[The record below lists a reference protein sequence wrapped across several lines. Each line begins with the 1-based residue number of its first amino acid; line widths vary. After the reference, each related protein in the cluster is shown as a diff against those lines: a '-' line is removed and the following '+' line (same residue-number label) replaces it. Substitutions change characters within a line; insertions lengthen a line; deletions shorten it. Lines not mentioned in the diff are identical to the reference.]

1 MKVPIEVEDEKDEA
15 MEPES
20 VEPEVEAADEAE
32 AAGPEAG
39 ADEASGAEDATDPE
53 AEERARVEAAIR
65 AGEEAAE
72 RELAADAG
80 KIRAERDELQKKLS
94 DVEDQIEAAKKEAA
108 DAKDRL
114 VRLQADW
121 DNYRRRTAAE
131 RLAEKE
137 RAAEKLVT
145 NLLPVI
151 DDIER
156 AIDHASVA
164 EGDTQ
169 MQQFV
174 DGVSA
179 VHAKML
185 SVLSKEGVE
194 PIDPAGEPFEPLS
207 HQAVGRVEDK
217 DAYDETVA
225 QVYQKGYRMGDKVI
239 RAAMVTVT
247 YGGPKRPAPAED
259 TPEGQGPE
267 GTGDTEKGAP
277 ADGAEQS
284 K

>member
-1 MKVPIEVEDEKDEA
+1 MKVPIEVEDEKNEA
-15 MEPES
+15 MEPEPTEPEV
-20 VEPEVEAADEAE
+20 VEPEPEEAE
-32 AAGPEAG
+32 
-39 ADEASGAEDATDPE
+39 DVVEDVDPD
-53 AEERARVEAAIR
+53 EERARVEAAIR

-72 RELAADAG
+72 RELAADAS
-80 KIRAERDELQKKLS
+80 KIREERDELQKKLA
-94 DVEDQIEAAKKEAA
+94 DVEDQIEAAKKEASEA
-108 DAKDRL
+108 TERML
-114 VRLQADW
+114 RLQADW

-156 AIDHASVA
+156 AIEHAGVT

-169 MQQFV
+169 FQQFV

-185 SVLSKEGVE
+185 GVLEKEGVE
-194 PIDPAGEPFEPLS
+194 PIDPVGEPFEPLA

-217 DAYDETVA
+217 DAFDETVA
-225 QVYQKGYRMGDKVI
+225 QVYQKGYKMGDKVI
-239 RAAMVTVT
+239 RTAMVTVT
-247 YGGPKRPAPAED
+247 YGGPKRPAE
-259 TPEGQGPE
+259 EE
-267 GTGDTEKGAP
+267 
-277 ADGAEQS
+277 
-284 K
+284 

>member
-1 MKVPIEVEDEKDEA
+1 MRVPIEIEDEKNEAVEPDEVETDEA
-15 MEPES
+15 AEKDDAHAAAAAAVGES
-20 VEPEVEAADEAE
+20 DE
-32 AAGPEAG
+32 
-39 ADEASGAEDATDPE
+39 D

-80 KIRAERDELQKKLS
+80 KLREERDELQKKLS

-108 DAKDRL
+108 DATDRML
-114 VRLQADW
+114 RLQADW
-121 DNYRRRTAAE
+121 ENYRRRTAAE

-151 DDIER
+151 DDLER
-156 AIDHASVA
+156 AIEHAGA
-164 EGDTQ
+164 TDENEQ
-169 MQQFV
+169 LKQFV

-185 SVLSKEGVE
+185 AVLAKEGVE

-225 QVYQKGYRMGDKVI
+225 QVYQKGYRMGERVI
-239 RAAMVTVT
+239 RTAMVTVT
-247 YGGPKRPAPAED
+247 YGGPKRPAE
-259 TPEGQGPE
+259 T
-267 GTGDTEKGAP
+267 
-277 ADGAEQS
+277 ADGAEV
-284 K
+284 KDGEKGAE

>member
-1 MKVPIEVEDEKDEA
+1 MKVPIEVEDEKNEA
-15 MEPES
+15 
-20 VEPEVEAADEAE
+20 VEPDEVLDAEAAD
-32 AAGPEAG
+32 AAS
-39 ADEASGAEDATDPE
+39 DASELDPD
-53 AEERARVEAAIR
+53 EERARIDAAIR

-72 RELAADAG
+72 RELASDAS
-80 KIRAERDELQKKLS
+80 KIRSERDELQKKLANVA
-94 DVEDQIEAAKKEAA
+94 DEIDAAQKKAAEAT
-108 DAKDRL
+108 DRF

-121 DNYRRRTAAE
+121 ENYRRRTAAE

-137 RAAEKLVT
+137 RAAEGLVT

-156 AIDHASVA
+156 AIEHADA
-164 EGDTQ
+164 TGDAK

-185 SVLSKEGVE
+185 AVLAKEGVK
-194 PIDPAGEPFEPLS
+194 PLDPVGEPFEPLS

-225 QVYQKGYRMGDKVI
+225 QVYQKGYTMGSKVI
-239 RAAMVTVT
+239 RTAMVTVT
-247 YGGPKRPAPAED
+247 YGGPKRPVEKDAED
-259 TPEGQGPE
+259 A
-267 GTGDTEKGAP
+267 AP
-277 ADGAEQS
+277 ADKDAGS
-284 K
+284 KA

>member
-1 MKVPIEVEDEKDEA
+1 MKVPIEVEDEKNEA
-15 MEPES
+15 MEPET
-20 VEPEVEAADEAE
+20 VVEDAPEAEPEAEAGEPEVVDVEETDE
-32 AAGPEAG
+32 
-39 ADEASGAEDATDPE
+39 E

-72 RELAADAG
+72 RELAADAS
-80 KIRAERDELQKKLS
+80 KIREERDELQKKLA

-108 DAKDRL
+108 DATERML
-114 VRLQADW
+114 RLQADW
-121 DNYRRRTAAE
+121 ENFRRRTAAE

-156 AIDHASVA
+156 AIEHAGA
-164 EGDTQ
+164 TDGDTQ
-169 MQQFV
+169 FQQFV

-185 SVLSKEGVE
+185 GVLEKEGVE
-194 PIDPAGEPFEPLS
+194 PIDPAGEPFEPLA

-217 DAYDETVA
+217 EAYDETVA

-239 RAAMVTVT
+239 RTAMVTVT
-247 YGGPKRPAPAED
+247 YGGPKRPAE
-259 TPEGQGPE
+259 E
-267 GTGDTEKGAP
+267 
-277 ADGAEQS
+277 
-284 K
+284 

>member
-1 MKVPIEVEDEKDEA
+1 MKVPIEVENEREDEKTEA
-15 MEPES
+15 VEPETGETEAA
-20 VEPEVEAADEAE
+20 EPEVEDAE
-32 AAGPEAG
+32 G
-39 ADEASGAEDATDPE
+39 GAELGETDEE

-72 RELAADAG
+72 RELAADAD
-80 KIRAERDELQKKLS
+80 KIRTERDELQKKLS

-108 DAKDRL
+108 DATDRMM
-114 VRLQADW
+114 RLQADW

-137 RAAEKLVT
+137 RAAEGLVT
-145 NLLPVI
+145 SLLPVI

-156 AIDHASVA
+156 AIEHAGA
-164 EGDTQ
+164 TEDDAQ
-169 MQQFV
+169 LKQFV

-185 SVLSKEGVE
+185 AVLAKEGVE

-225 QVYQKGYRMGDKVI
+225 QVYQKGYKMGDKVI
-239 RAAMVTVT
+239 RTAMVTVT
-247 YGGPKRPAPAED
+247 YGGPKRPAE
-259 TPEGQGPE
+259 EE
-267 GTGDTEKGAP
+267 
-277 ADGAEQS
+277 
-284 K
+284 